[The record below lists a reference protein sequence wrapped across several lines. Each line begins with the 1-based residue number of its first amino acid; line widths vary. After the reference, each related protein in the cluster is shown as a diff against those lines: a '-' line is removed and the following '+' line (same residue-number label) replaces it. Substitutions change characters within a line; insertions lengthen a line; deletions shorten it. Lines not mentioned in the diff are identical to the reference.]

1 MLAVDGIRGPK
12 TNAAIERWVGG
23 SVNGT
28 LTRSDVQLL
37 QRKVGSA
44 PDGVIGPKTVRA
56 LQTKIGAKK
65 NGARHL
71 DRETVRTLQR
81 YLNAR

>member
-1 MLAVDGIRGPK
+1 M
-12 TNAAIERWVGG
+12 NG
-23 SVNGT
+23 SLSRT
-28 LTRSDVQLL
+28 DVQRL

-56 LQTKIGAKK
+56 LQTKIGAQR

-71 DRETVRTLQR
+71 DRDTVRALQR
-81 YLNAR
+81 YLNSH